1 MLSALFFFPRGG
13 SAQVARALAGA
24 LPERGWR
31 MTLASGSLGGPGA
44 STHAASF
51 YSGMDISAVE
61 YSPALEFSDPLAAA
75 VPFQPSYEDRPAGPD
90 RVFATVDDA
99 AYERLVSAW
108 AEALARAGAAE
119 ADLLHLHHLTPVHE
133 AALRAFPSLP
143 IVGQLHGTELAF
155 LRALAAGPP
164 QGWRHAHAWEERLRR
179 WARACERLLDR
190 LVAGQAARRLL
201 GTVALGRA
209 RGRRPVR
216 HTLAVRG
223 FVGRRAG
230 PFGRVILTFG
240 LPANDGS
247 PVASTKGRACHLPN
261 SCGACPCLL
270 RRPQTKRAQKHRP
283 LAQGRSR
290 LWSRQAE
297 AGRKRL
303 PVGNAR
309 RRCGRSH
316 AVACS
321 RRSSSFRAGG
331 RHRSPARSPGRCPRG
346 AGG

>member
-1 MLSALFFFPRGG
+1 MRQGSWRGLK
-13 SAQVARALAGA
+13 V
-24 LPERGWR
+24 
-31 MTLASGSLGGPGA
+31 GSLRLPLGDERRVKRGVVFA
-44 STHAASF
+44 
-51 YSGMDISAVE
+51 AVE
-61 YSPALEFSDPLAAA
+61 IAKRS
-75 VPFQPSYEDRPAGPD
+75 
-90 RVFATVDDA
+90 
-99 AYERLVSAW
+99 
-108 AEALARAGAAE
+108 
-119 ADLLHLHHLTPVHE
+119 
-133 AALRAFPSLP
+133 
-143 IVGQLHGTELAF
+143 
-155 LRALAAGPP
+155 
-164 QGWRHAHAWEERLRR
+164 EEG
-179 WARACERLLDR
+179 ERLLDR

-240 LPANDGS
+240 LPANIGS
-247 PVASTKGRACHLPN
+247 PVALRKR
-261 SCGACPCLL
+261 SCVPLAISFGARRRLFG
-270 RRPQTKRAQKHRP
+270 RPQTRRAQKHRP
-283 LAQGRSR
+283 LAQGRLR

-297 AGRKRL
+297 EGRKRL
-303 PVGNAR
+303 PVGKAR

>member
-1 MLSALFFFPRGG
+1 MRQGSWRGLK
-13 SAQVARALAGA
+13 V
-24 LPERGWR
+24 
-31 MTLASGSLGGPGA
+31 GSLRLPLGDERRVKRGVVFA
-44 STHAASF
+44 
-51 YSGMDISAVE
+51 AVE
-61 YSPALEFSDPLAAA
+61 IAKRS
-75 VPFQPSYEDRPAGPD
+75 
-90 RVFATVDDA
+90 
-99 AYERLVSAW
+99 
-108 AEALARAGAAE
+108 
-119 ADLLHLHHLTPVHE
+119 
-133 AALRAFPSLP
+133 
-143 IVGQLHGTELAF
+143 
-155 LRALAAGPP
+155 
-164 QGWRHAHAWEERLRR
+164 EEG
-179 WARACERLLDR
+179 ERLLDR

-309 RRCGRSH
+309 RRCGRGH
-316 AVACS
+316 AAACS